1 MGPEQVEEQKGDARE
16 QVAEAMLADKE
27 ISIACI
33 GNRYCY

>member
-1 MGPEQVEEQKGDARE
+1 VEEQKADARE
-16 QVAEAMLADKE
+16 QVEEEMLADQE